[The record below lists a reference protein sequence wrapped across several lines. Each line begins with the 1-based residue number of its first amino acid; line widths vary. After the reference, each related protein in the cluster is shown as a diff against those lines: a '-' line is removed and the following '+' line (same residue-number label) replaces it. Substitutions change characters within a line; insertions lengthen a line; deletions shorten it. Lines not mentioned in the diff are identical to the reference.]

1 MEMRLRADTFLY
13 GDVTFPLIERLLF
26 YRMSSSLK
34 AAAIYS
40 RDVPL
45 PLMGLVH
52 KIFRT
57 RRGSPWRS
65 SISRSSVPREESE
78 RRRGGNTRRRVFWKN
93 VTRDSNRAGEADDVT
108 NAALVE

>member
-1 MEMRLRADTFLY
+1 MRLREDTFLY
-13 GDVTFPLIERLLF
+13 GGVAFPFIERLLF

-78 RRRGGNTRRRVFWKN
+78 RREGTEEVH
-93 VTRDSNRAGEADDVT
+93 DVVYFGKT
-108 NAALVE
+108 